1 MANLSIRKLD
11 TKIFQRLK
19 LRAVRHGRSMEEE
32 ARQIL
37 GQAVGAP
44 ENLGD
49 LALDFFG
56 KKYGV
61 ELQLSRAEP
70 HEPIQLQ

>member
-11 TKIFQRLK
+11 NQILHGLK
-19 LRAVRHGRSMEEE
+19 RRAMRHGQSMEEE

-37 GQAVGAP
+37 GQAVNAP
-44 ENLGD
+44 ERLGD

-61 ELQLSRAEP
+61 ELKLSHSKP
-70 HEPIQLQ
+70 HQPIAFQ